1 MIHSDMRELG
11 DLAMMGT
18 QSAPAQLF
26 YDFDLEDHVPA
37 NHMLREIDR
46 FLDIDGMRA
55 KVQPFY
61 SHLGRPSIDPELIVR
76 MLVIGYVMGIRSER
90 RLCDEVHLNLAY
102 RWFCRLGLD
111 GKVPNHS
118 TFSKYRHGKFR
129 ESDLLRHVF
138 EATVERCLKENLVS
152 GEGFAVDASLIPA
165 DANKTRSLPASE
177 WNADVARKVGSRA
190 AREYL
195 DTLDDAAFGA
205 ASPSQPKFV
214 ARSDPAAQWTRAEE
228 SRPYFAYATNY
239 LIDTENS
246 VIMDVEATR
255 AIRQAEVGASKTMLG
270 RTEKRFG
277 IKPDWIAADTAYG
290 SAENLGWLVKKQ
302 GIIPFIPVIDKA
314 ERSDGTWSRS
324 DFEWDEE
331 NDQYNCPE
339 GHSLRRFRRNYS
351 DPNRV
356 KKIGGTYKYRALKAH
371 CQACPSKQRCCPNM
385 DARAVTREPDED
397 ARDFAR
403 SARKSRA
410 YKISRNKRKK
420 VEMLFAH
427 LKRILNLTRLR
438 LRGPNG
444 AKDEFL
450 LAAIALNLRKLARR
464 RPRTPQT
471 EAIA

>member
-1 MIHSDMRELG
+1 
-11 DLAMMGT
+11 MMGT

-331 NDQYNCPE
+331 NDQYICPE

-450 LAAIALNLRKLARR
+450 LAAIAQNLRKLAKR

>member
-1 MIHSDMRELG
+1 MRELG

-46 FLDIDGMRA
+46 FLDIDGMRT

-138 EATVERCLKENLVS
+138 EATVERCLEENLVS

-177 WNADVARKVGSRA
+177 WNAEVARKVGSRA

-246 VIMDVEATR
+246 IIMDVEATR

-314 ERSDGTWSRS
+314 ERTDGTWSRS

-331 NDQYNCPE
+331 NDQYICPE

-356 KKIGGTYKYRALKAH
+356 KKTGGTYKYRALKAH

-450 LAAIALNLRKLARR
+450 LAAIAQNLRKLARR

>member
-1 MIHSDMRELG
+1 
-11 DLAMMGT
+11 MMGT

-26 YDFDLEDHVPA
+26 YDFDLECHVPD

-46 FLDIDGMRA
+46 FLDVDGLRT
-55 KVQPFY
+55 KLRTFY

-102 RWFCRLGLD
+102 RWFCRLDLD
-111 GKVPNHS
+111 SKVPDHS

-129 ESDLLRHVF
+129 DSNLLRHVF
-138 EATVERCLKENLVS
+138 ETTVERCLKEDLVS

-165 DANKTRSLPASE
+165 DANTTRSLPAAE
-177 WNADVARKVGSRA
+177 WNTEVARKIGSRA
-190 AREYL
+190 AQEYL

-214 ARSDPAAQWTRAEE
+214 AKSDPAAQWTRAEE

-255 AIRQAEVGASKTMLG
+255 AIRQAEVDASQTMLD
-270 RTEKRFG
+270 RTQKRFG
-277 IKPDWIAADTAYG
+277 IKPDWIAGDTAYG
-290 SAENLGWLVKKQ
+290 SSDNLGWLVKKR
-302 GIIPFIPVIDKA
+302 GIIPFIPVIDKG
-314 ERSDGTWSRS
+314 ERTDGTFSRS
-324 DFEWDEE
+324 DFQWDEE
-331 NDQYNCPE
+331 SDQYICPE
-339 GHSLRRFRRNYS
+339 GHALRRFRRNYS

-356 KKIGGTYKYRALKAH
+356 KKTGGTYKYRALKAD

-385 DARAVTREPDED
+385 DARAVTREEHED
-397 ARDFAR
+397 ARDLAR
-403 SARKSRA
+403 WGRKTKA
-410 YKISRNKRKK
+410 YKTSRDKRKK

-450 LAAIALNLRKLARR
+450 LAAIAQNLRKLARL
-464 RPRTPQT
+464 RPRNNRH

>member
-1 MIHSDMRELG
+1 
-11 DLAMMGT
+11 MMGT

-26 YDFDLEDHVPA
+26 YDFDLECHVPD

-55 KVQPFY
+55 KLHPFY

-111 GKVPNHS
+111 SKVPDHS

-129 ESDLLRHVF
+129 ESNLLRHIF
-138 EATVERCLKENLVS
+138 EATVERCLREDLVS

-177 WNADVARKVGSRA
+177 WNMEVAQQIGSRA
-190 AREYL
+190 AQEYL

-214 ARSDPAAQWTRAEE
+214 AKSDPAAQWTRAEE

-255 AIRQAEVGASKTMLG
+255 AIRQAEVGASQTMLD
-270 RTEKRFG
+270 RTQKRFG
-277 IKPDWIAADTAYG
+277 IKPVWIAGDTAYG
-290 SAENLGWLVKKQ
+290 SSDNLGWLVKKR
-302 GIIPFIPVIDKA
+302 GIIPFIPVIDKG
-314 ERSDGTWSRS
+314 ERTDGTFSRS
-324 DFEWDEE
+324 DFQWDEE
-331 NDQYNCPE
+331 NDQYVCPE
-339 GHSLRRFRRNYS
+339 GHALRRFRRNYS

-356 KKIGGTYKYRALKAH
+356 KKTGGTYKYRALKAD

-385 DARAVTREPDED
+385 DARAVTREEHED
-397 ARDFAR
+397 ARDLAR
-403 SARKSRA
+403 RGRKTKA
-410 YKISRNKRKK
+410 YKTSRDKRKK

-450 LAAIALNLRKLARR
+450 LAAIAQNLRKLARL
-464 RPRTPQT
+464 RPRNNRH